1 MSSSENEKA
10 SDKRAESVSEVAYD
24 KEVKH
29 IDNTSANIKLANPLT
44 GIPHDQ
50 LMQDAANFSKTHG
63 LGHLEEEFQKGAL
76 IAQDPTIFES
86 LPQLNEEDKVI
97 LRRELTHRWEQPLQL
112 YYLVILCS
120 LSAAVQGVSLA

>member
-1 MSSSENEKA
+1 
-10 SDKRAESVSEVAYD
+10 
-24 KEVKH
+24 
-29 IDNTSANIKLANPLT
+29 
-44 GIPHDQ
+44 
-50 LMQDAANFSKTHG
+50 MQDAANFAKTHG